1 MGNKYH
7 NRKVIRDGEV
17 FDSAK
22 EYKRYCE
29 LLLLERA
36 GEVTNLRRQVKY
48 VLIPAQYE
56 YIERLS
62 SKGKPL
68 KPKRVLLEREAA
80 YIADFV
86 YTDKSGSEVVED
98 TKGVKTKEY
107 ILKRKMM
114 LHLLGIKIREV

>member
-1 MGNKYH
+1 MANKYH

-36 GEVTNLRRQVKY
+36 GELTNLRRQVKY

-56 YIERLS
+56 YIERTS
-62 SKGKPL
+62 SKGKLL
-68 KPKRVLLEREAA
+68 KPKRVLLEREVA

-86 YTDKSGSEVVED
+86 YTDKNGSEVVED

-107 ILKRKMM
+107 ILKRKMT
-114 LHLLGIKIREV
+114 LYLCGIKIREV